1 MRRGTTPTHTFQLP
15 VDAATLE
22 EVKIIYAQSGK
33 EVLSKTKK
41 HCSLNGTSVSVTLT
55 QEETLKFSTCS
66 PCEIQ
71 VRTLTQDGEAK
82 ASDII
87 KIDVYPVLDGGV
99 LVCD

>member
-33 EVLSKTKK
+33 EVLTKYK
-41 HCSLNGTSVSVTLT
+41 EDCSANGTAVSVTLT
-55 QEETLKFSTCS
+55 QEETLKFSACS
-66 PCEIQ
+66 PCQIQ
-71 VRTLTQDGEAK
+71 VRALTADGEAM

-87 KIDVYPVLDGGV
+87 EIKVYPILDSGV